1 MIHMA
6 KSDNQKLKMMYLKR
20 MLEEKTD
27 ENHPMSMQQI
37 IDELDGYDIKAERK
51 SIYSDIE
58 QLNRFGMDIVFK
70 REQPS
75 GYYVASRDFELA
87 ELKLLVDA
95 VQASKFI
102 TERKSRE
109 LIKKLESQASVH
121 DGYMLQRHVI
131 VANRIKSMNESI
143 LYNVDDIHKAI
154 LNNVKISFQYAVWT
168 PVKKLEPKKS
178 GKLYVISPWAL
189 TWNEENYYM
198 IGYDSEEN
206 KVKHYRVDKM
216 LKIKLTDQT
225 RDGKEEFE
233 GFDIAKYN
241 KQTFGMFVSKDE
253 EKKDRDMVL
262 DCDNNMVGVIFDRFG
277 VDIPLRSI
285 SDKQCRVR
293 VKVNVSNQFY
303 AWLCGLGTS
312 VKIVEPLDIA
322 EDYRKYL
329 KSIAKMYKQKD

>member
-1 MIHMA
+1 MA
-6 KSDNQKLKMMYLKR
+6 KSDNQKLKMMYLKK

-27 ENHPMSMQQI
+27 EKHPISMQQI
-37 IDELDGYDIKAERK
+37 LEELDAYDIKAERK

-58 QLNRFGMDIVFK
+58 QLNKFGMDIVFR
-70 REQPS
+70 REQPA

-109 LIKKLESQASVH
+109 LIKKLEGQASVH
-121 DGYMLQRHVI
+121 DGYQLQRHVI

-168 PVKKLEPKKS
+168 PAKKLEPKNS
-178 GKLYVISPWAL
+178 GKKYIISPWAL

-198 IGYDSEEN
+198 IGYDSEAN

-216 LKIKLTDQT
+216 LKIQQT
-225 RDGKEEFE
+225 NQPRDGKNTFE

-241 KQTFGMFVSKDE
+241 KQTFGMFAGDE
-253 EKKDRDMVL
+253 NDIIL
-262 DCDNNMVGVIFDRFG
+262 DCDNDMVGVILDRFG
-277 VDIPLRSI
+277 ADIPVRAI
-285 SDKQCRVR
+285 SDNQCRAR
-293 VKVNVSNQFY
+293 VKVNVSNQFF
-303 AWLCGLGTS
+303 AWLCGLGTK
-312 VKIVEPLDIA
+312 VKIVEPAEVA

-329 KSIAKMYKQKD
+329 KNIAKMYKQKD

>member
-1 MIHMA
+1 MA

-20 MLEEKTD
+20 ILEEKTD
-27 ENHPMSMQQI
+27 ENHPMSMQEI
-37 IDELDGYDIKAERK
+37 IDKLDGYDIKAERK

-58 QLNRFGMDIVFK
+58 QLNKFGMDIVFR

-109 LIKKLESQASVH
+109 LIKKLERQASVH
-121 DGYMLQRHVI
+121 DGYTLQRHVI

-143 LYNVDDIHKAI
+143 FYNVDKIHQAI
-154 LNNVKISFQYAVWT
+154 LDNVKISFQYAVWT
-168 PVKKLEPKKS
+168 SSKRLEPKKNGRS
-178 GKLYVISPWAL
+178 YIISPWAL

-198 IGYDSEEN
+198 IGYDFDAG

-216 LKIKLTDQT
+216 LNIELTNIS
-225 RDGKEEFE
+225 RDGKEKFE
-233 GFDIAKYN
+233 GFDIARYN
-241 KQTFGMFVSKDE
+241 KQTFGMFAGDE
-253 EKKDRDMVL
+253 TLIVL
-262 DCDNNMVGVIFDRFG
+262 DCDNDMIGVVLDRFG
-277 VDIPLRSI
+277 VDTLVRAV
-285 SDKQCRVR
+285 SDKQCRAR
-293 VKVNVSNQFY
+293 VTVNVSNQFF
-303 AWLCGLGTS
+303 AWLCGLGTK
-312 VKIVEPLDIA
+312 VKIAEPAEVA

-329 KSIAKMYKQKD
+329 KSIAKLYKQ

>member
-1 MIHMA
+1 MA
-6 KSDNQKLKMMYLKR
+6 KSDNQKLKMMYIKK
-20 MLEEKTD
+20 MLEENTD
-27 ENHPMSMQQI
+27 ENHPMTMQGI
-37 IDELDGYDIKAERK
+37 LKKLESYGIKAERK

-58 QLNRFGMDIVFK
+58 QLNHFGMDIVFK
-70 REQPS
+70 KEQPS

-109 LIKKLESQASVH
+109 LIKKLERQASVH
-121 DGYMLQRHVI
+121 DGHKLQRHVI

-143 LYNVDDIHKAI
+143 FYNIDKIHQAI
-154 LNNVKISFQYAVWT
+154 LNNVKVSFKYAVWT
-168 PVKKLEPKKS
+168 SAKKLEPKKN

-198 IGYDSEEN
+198 IGYDSEAG

-216 LKIKLTDQT
+216 LKIGLTDDT
-225 RDGKEEFE
+225 RDGREKFD

-241 KQTFGMFVSKDE
+241 KQTFGMFAGDE
-253 EKKDRDMVL
+253 TDLMLDIDKEMIGVVL
-262 DCDNNMVGVIFDRFG
+262 DRFG
-277 VDIPLRSI
+277 ADIAVRDI
-285 SDKQCRVR
+285 SEGQCRAR
-293 VKVNVSNQFY
+293 VKVNVSSQFF
-303 AWLCGLGTS
+303 AWLCGLGTK
-312 VKIVEPLDIA
+312 VKIAEPAEVA

-329 KSIAKMYKQKD
+329 KNIAKLYK

>member
-1 MIHMA
+1 MA
-6 KSDNQKLKMMYLKR
+6 KSDNQKLKMMYLKK

-27 ENHPMSMQQI
+27 EQHPISMQQI
-37 IDELDGYDIKAERK
+37 LEELDGYGIKAERK

-58 QLNRFGMDIVFK
+58 QLNQFGMDIVFR

-75 GYYVASRDFELA
+75 GYYLASRDFELP

-95 VQASKFI
+95 VQASKFV
-102 TERKSRE
+102 TEKKSRE

-121 DGYMLQRHVI
+121 DGYKLQRHVI

-143 LYNVDDIHKAI
+143 FYNVDKIHQAI
-154 LNNVKISFQYAVWT
+154 LGNVKISFQYAVWT
-168 PVKKLEPKKS
+168 AAKKLEPKKN
-178 GKLYVISPWAL
+178 GKKYVVSPWAL

-198 IGYDSEEN
+198 IGYDTDAN

-216 LKIKLTDQT
+216 LKIELTQES
-225 RDGKEEFE
+225 RDGKEKFE

-241 KQTFGMFVSKDE
+241 KQTFGMFAGDE
-253 EKKDRDMVL
+253 NDLVMDVDNDMIGVVL
-262 DCDNNMVGVIFDRFG
+262 DRFG
-277 VDIPLRSI
+277 ADIPVRAV

-293 VKVNVSNQFY
+293 VKVNVSNQFF
-303 AWLCGLGTS
+303 AWLCGLGTK
-312 VKIVEPLDIA
+312 VKIAEPVNVA

-329 KSIAKMYKQKD
+329 KSIAKMYKQ